1 VIMKEE
7 IEHKLMKSDQGELSF
22 SNGICYDTYYMV
34 NMHVQTEKFMKLVVQ
49 TE

>member
-22 SNGICYDTYYMV
+22 SNGICSDTYGKH
-34 NMHVQTEKFMKLVVQ
+34 MHVQTEKFMKLVGQ
-49 TE
+49 T